1 MSTAPVWQGRWR
13 RRDQDRPGKPGE
25 RQQGGQRRARVGRL
39 VRRALLRLLG
49 AVFVIWAAASVTFF
63 VEALLSGNRA
73 EALLNQ
79 LSGTTRTAK
88 RTAAELA
95 PINAKY
101 GFNKPLVSQYLD
113 YIGGLAHGN
122 FGTSYTQHQAVLT
135 IISREVGPTIA
146 LTVTAL
152 LLAWAIALLRTLLT
166 AKRGRLLSGFGSGLE
181 IVTAGL
187 PTYWL
192 GVILLVV
199 FAIELKVFPVQG
211 GTSVIGLVLP
221 ALTLAIPLSGF
232 LGQVTRDEFEKV
244 LEQPFVISARA
255 RGMGDLSVRVRH
267 VLRHA
272 VLPAITLSGW
282 ALGALISG
290 AVLVEAVFARPGI
303 GNMIVTAAESRDV
316 PLVSGTVIL
325 VAVVYVV
332 ANLLVDFAYTLID
345 PRMRAA

>member
-1 MSTAPVWQGRWR
+1 MST
-13 RRDQDRPGKPGE
+13 RPGL
-25 RQQGGQRRARVGRL
+25 R
-39 VRRALLRLLG
+39 RLLTRLFG
-49 AVFVIWAAASVTFF
+49 AIFVIWAAATFTFF
-63 VEALLSGNRA
+63 LEALLSGNRA
-73 EALLNQ
+73 EILLNES
-79 LSGTTRTAK
+79 SGTLRTAK

-95 PINAKY
+95 PINKQY
-101 GFNKPLVSQYLD
+101 GFDKPLLTQYLD
-113 YIGGLAHGN
+113 YIGNLARGD
-122 FGTSYTQHQAVLT
+122 FGTSYTQHEPVLT

-146 LTVTAL
+146 LTLTAL
-152 LLAWAIALLRTLLT
+152 ALAWMIALLRTLLT
-166 AKRGRLLSGFGSGLE
+166 AKRGRFLSGLGSGIE

-199 FAIELKVFPVQG
+199 FAIDLKVFPVQG
-211 GTSVIGLVLP
+211 GTSVVGLVLP

-232 LGQVTRDEFEKV
+232 LGQVTRDEFEQV
-244 LEQPFVISARA
+244 LEQPFVTSARA
-255 RGMGDLSVRVRH
+255 RGMGDLRVRLQH
-267 VLRHA
+267 ALRHA

-290 AVLVEAVFARPGI
+290 AVLVEVVFARPGI
-303 GNMIVTAAESRDV
+303 GNMIVSAAETRDV